1 MEFEDKIHIKQ
12 VFKRKINIQSENAGY
27 MKKIEKKVEQNK
39 VNAFA
44 TMSASEKRKD
54 ALEIKPKI
62 NLTLKL
68 EVTK

>member
-1 MEFEDKIHIKQ
+1 
-12 VFKRKINIQSENAGY
+12 

-39 VNAFA
+39 LNAFA
-44 TMSASEKRKD
+44 TMTASEKRKD